1 MSNRKKTVVVG
12 AMAGGLVCAGLA
24 TAAVGDDLW
33 SSDPIRDGSGLELA
47 KAGSASAT
55 FDQQHRADRK
65 LARTSKASVS
75 GERQST
81 AAAKRGP
88 RGKRGKRGPAGPAAP
103 SGPAG
108 PAGAP
113 GSLSVYTETSPIFT
127 LYYEDAAYYV
137 ATCTRGGRAISG
149 GFRQDSTYYAWANE
163 SAPQNTSEWFYYIT
177 NNSSVYD
184 TQIYFVTTCA
194 L

>member
-1 MSNRKKTVVVG
+1 MSRRRTTLIAGVVV
-12 AMAGGLVCAGLA
+12 AGLA
-24 TAAVGDDLW
+24 GASITAAVGDDLW
-33 SSDPIRDGSGLELA
+33 SSEAIRDASGLELA

-55 FDQQHRADRK
+55 FEQQHKADRK
-65 LARTSKASVS
+65 LARKSQIAVS

-88 RGKRGKRGPAGPAAP
+88 RGKRGKRGPAGPAGP

-113 GSLSVYTETSPIFT
+113 ASLSMYTETSPIYT

-177 NNSSVYD
+177 NNSAVYD